1 MRCIAER
8 IFLNQLEGGCKLPIA
23 VYSEMRGEDI
33 VFLKG
38 RVLSSDGKQMVEDE
52 AEGQYL
58 KVGEILNEKIRSLGG
73 RELIA

>member
-1 MRCIAER
+1 MYAPAQAALGIECRKDDEQIYKKLRVINYMESEMRCIAER

-38 RVLSSDGKQMVEDE
+38 RVL
-52 AEGQYL
+52 
-58 KVGEILNEKIRSLGG
+58 
-73 RELIA
+73 